1 MVAAEDH
8 TFWDNSGIDPQGILR
23 AATQYSSSGSVQSG
37 GSTIT
42 QQVIKNLTHDTQV
55 SLQRKIPEA
64 ALAIGLT
71 QQYPKWK
78 ILEMYFNISPFGAQ
92 ELGVDAAAQD
102 YFGLNPKCN
111 QNFECVPAVAFLDC
125 KM

>member
-1 MVAAEDH
+1 MQDAMIASEDH

-23 AATQYSSSGSVQSG
+23 AAGEYIQSNSVQSG

-42 QQVIKNLTHDTQV
+42 QQLIKNLTGNIEV
-55 SLQRKIPEA
+55 SLNRKIPEA

-78 ILEMYFNISPFGAQ
+78 ILEM
-92 ELGVDAAAQD
+92 
-102 YFGLNPKCN
+102 
-111 QNFECVPAVAFLDC
+111 
-125 KM
+125 

>member
-1 MVAAEDH
+1 YVAYDNKSGHGRGTPVRYQNIPVVMQDAMIAAEDH

-42 QQVIKNLTHDTQV
+42 QQVVKNLTHETQI

-64 ALAIGLT
+64 T
-71 QQYPKWK
+71 RS
-78 ILEMYFNISPFGAQ
+78 EEHTS
-92 ELGVDAAAQD
+92 ELQSRSDLV
-102 YFGLNPKCN
+102 
-111 QNFECVPAVAFLDC
+111 
-125 KM
+125 